1 MALHLSG
8 FLANFLSGDDNEAA
22 ASADSASFF
31 PFDVII
37 GAAAA
42 VVGAA
47 PPPEE
52 EVSVP
57 EALFA
62 FSVAITFDRLKALN
76 LQQFRY
82 ARYFYASFS
91 WNWKSQRR
99 LSTCF

>member
-47 PPPEE
+47 PPEE

-82 ARYFYASFS
+82 SRYFCASFS

>member
-37 GAAAA
+37 GATA
-42 VVGAA
+42 VGAA
-47 PPPEE
+47 PPEE

-62 FSVAITFDRLKALN
+62 FSVAITFDIV
-76 LQQFRY
+76 
-82 ARYFYASFS
+82 
-91 WNWKSQRR
+91 
-99 LSTCF
+99 